1 MLTIALTI
9 VALPSAPTVAV
20 PFPLA
25 VSMSAPTFTAALE
38 RGQPLPQHGRS
49 RHELPGAQPVSPLG
63 RALPPLLAV
72 LPRIVS
78 AAAVRL
84 AAALLGSVLAPAFAA
99 AEPAVPGHGALA
111 AVVQVMAELGREVAR
126 RLLEAAKILFKFDYS
141 LLSNNF
147 SHPFPFRE
155 CLLTLLE

>member
-1 MLTIALTI
+1 MYEGTVLFRLCDALL
-9 VALPSAPTVAV
+9 VSRLMPPRVVMTVAITLAALASATTV
-20 PFPLA
+20 LVPLA
-25 VSMSAPTFTAALE
+25 LAMSAPLQ

-84 AAALLGSVLAPAFAA
+84 AAALLGAVLAPAFAA

-126 RLLEAAKILFKFDYS
+126 RFLEAATILF
-141 LLSNNF
+141 
-147 SHPFPFRE
+147 
-155 CLLTLLE
+155 